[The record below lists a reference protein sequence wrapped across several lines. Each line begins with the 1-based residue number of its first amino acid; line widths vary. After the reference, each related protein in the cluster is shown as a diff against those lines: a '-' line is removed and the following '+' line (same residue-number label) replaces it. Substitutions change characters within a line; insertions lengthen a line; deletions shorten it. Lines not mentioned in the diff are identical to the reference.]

1 MEPSGGW
8 YARTGVVER
17 AYCCTSCAVR
27 MGLEGQE
34 QGGIS
39 GRRGGENSI
48 LQDMLGD
55 EVGDVVKVPW
65 LHDGVVVVALGEF
78 LPDLDA
84 GTGEIVEAFHMGG
97 SAGGV
102 SVAEDCLE

>member
-1 MEPSGGW
+1 
-8 YARTGVVER
+8 
-17 AYCCTSCAVR
+17 
-27 MGLEGQE
+27 MGLKDEERGE
-34 QGGIS
+34 IS

-55 EVGDVVKVPW
+55 EVGDIVKVTR
-65 LHDGVVVVALGEF
+65 LGDGVVVVALGEF

-84 GTGEIVEAFHMGG
+84 GAGEVVEAFHVGG

-102 SVAEDCLE
+102 SVVEDCLE